1 VVDFKA
7 KKQAPKD
14 GFMQL
19 VFDFLAPLSAKQR
32 GGVFEGSAIASVEP
46 PTQKQESPSS
56 LDYNAH
62 PTPSLFQH
70 PGSTHALEIKG
81 VEVHY
86 LFKRAKRKT
95 IGMLVS
101 KDGLEVRAPRW
112 VSLSQVQMALKERED
127 WILKQFSF
135 MEQKLEESKRSEV
148 RIESGCICPVLSHGV
163 QWIFHGL
170 TRPASKGVSSFAS
183 TLASPSLSQLQRE
196 NTQRLRS
203 PLEHIEVQRFEAG
216 QWFDCTCSEW
226 LEFLQESA
234 VGKETHFKV
243 YLPIES
249 LYKQLSAA
257 SVAGVAGPGGAEKTC
272 AKQWIDAV
280 MIHLARRILEP
291 RVAYFAGI
299 LGVHP
304 SALSLGQAK
313 SRWGSAGSNGAIRLN
328 WHLVHLPMALLDY
341 VVAHE
346 LCHLKEM
353 NHGPAFWA
361 EMQALMPDFAARRR
375 ELKKVSIAQWV

>member
-1 VVDFKA
+1 
-7 KKQAPKD
+7 
-14 GFMQL
+14 MQL
-19 VFDFLAPLSAKQR
+19 VFDFLAPFSAKQR
-32 GGVFEGSAIASVEP
+32 NAVSERTTSASVEP
-46 PTQKQESPSS
+46 PIQNRDSPSS
-56 LDYNAH
+56 LDNCAH
-62 PTPSLFQH
+62 PTPRLFKH
-70 PGSTHALEIKG
+70 PDATHALEIRG
-81 VEVHY
+81 VEVQY

-112 VSLSQVQMALKERED
+112 VSLSQVQLALKERED
-127 WILKQFSF
+127 WILKQFNF
-135 MEQKLEESKRSEV
+135 MEQKREESKRSEIH
-148 RIESGCICPVLSHGV
+148 IESGCISPVLSHGV

-170 TRPASKGVSSFAS
+170 TTPASRGVSSLDS
-183 TLASPSLSQLQRE
+183 SLASPSLSQLERE

-203 PLEHIEVQRFEAG
+203 PLEHIEVQRFAAG

-226 LEFLQESA
+226 LEFIQEGESRSLPWAPTSA
-234 VGKETHFKV
+234 AGKEAHFKV

-249 LYKQLSAA
+249 LCKQISAA
-257 SVAGVAGPGGAEKTC
+257 SIAGVAGFGGAEKAC

-280 MIHLARRILEP
+280 MIHLARRIIEP

-346 LCHLKEM
+346 LCHLKQM

-375 ELKKVSIAQWV
+375 ELKSVSISPWV

>member
-1 VVDFKA
+1 
-7 KKQAPKD
+7 
-14 GFMQL
+14 MQL

-32 GGVFEGSAIASVEP
+32 GGVFEGSAIVSVEP

-183 TLASPSLSQLQRE
+183 THASPSLSQLQRE

-299 LGVHP
+299 LGVNP